1 MKKPVS
7 IIKVALALAIF
18 APPALLPV
26 PARAALLSS
35 SPRSSAETARLREDA
50 AADRLVRSGLSRVQA
65 EAILAGLTPA
75 EIGSVAAGGSIW
87 RSGGEGGGIRDS
99 LMSNETTAIVLT
111 LLMLAVVIGAVE
123 INRH

>member
-1 MKKPVS
+1 MKKPIS
-7 IIKVALALAIF
+7 IFKVALTLAIF

-35 SPRSSAETARLREDA
+35 PSPSSAGTARGRERA
-50 AADRLVRSGLSRVQA
+50 AEDRLARSGLSRERA

-75 EIGSVAAGGSIW
+75 EIAAVAAGETAW
-87 RSGGEGGGIRDS
+87 RAGGEGGGIRDS
-99 LMSNETTAIVLT
+99 LMSNETAAIVLT
-111 LLMLAVVIGAVE
+111 LLMLTVVIGAVE